1 MSVVVVVAVGD
12 GVDQSLVVGH
22 RNDCVGVSDDSS

>member
-1 MSVVVVVAVGD
+1 MPVVVVAVG
-12 GVDQSLVVGH
+12 GVDQSLVVGR

>member
-1 MSVVVVVAVGD
+1 MPVVVVAVG